1 LPHSAKGR
9 FLTEVHVAAGIVVLA
24 LNAAAAAWGGIAW
37 LRRDPSTGF
46 WYVLR
51 AAQASVVVQAA
62 LGGLLLAS
70 GEDTDGL
77 HLFYGLAPVV
87 IGFLSE
93 GMRVQAAQVELAE
106 VEDVGALERREQVLL
121 ARRVVMREMGI
132 MTIGAL
138 MIVTLSLRAAGIF

>member
-1 LPHSAKGR
+1 MPHSAKGR
-9 FLTEVHVAAGIVVLA
+9 FLTEVHAAVGFLVLA

-51 AAQASVVVQAA
+51 AAQVSVVVQAA
-62 LGGLLLAS
+62 LGGVLLLD
-70 GEDTDGL
+70 GEDVDGL
-77 HLFYGLAPVV
+77 HLFYGLTPLL

-93 GMRVQAAQVELAE
+93 GMRVQAAQVELAG
-106 VEDVGALERREQVLL
+106 VEDVEALEHREQVLL

-132 MTIGAL
+132 MTIGTL

>member
-1 LPHSAKGR
+1 MAVG
-9 FLTEVHVAAGIVVLA
+9 FAVLA

-51 AAQASVVVQAA
+51 AAQAAVVVQAM
-62 LGGLLLAS
+62 LGGVLLLG

-77 HLFYGLAPVV
+77 HLFYGLAPLF
-87 IGFLSE
+87 IGFLTE
-93 GMRVQAAQVELAE
+93 GMRVQAAQVELADVKD
-106 VEDVGALERREQVLL
+106 VEALDRRDQVLL

-138 MIVTLSLRAAGIF
+138 MIVTLSLRAAGVF

>member
-1 LPHSAKGR
+1 
-9 FLTEVHVAAGIVVLA
+9 VAAGFAVLA
-24 LNAAAAAWGGIAW
+24 LNALAAAWGGIAW

-51 AAQASVVVQAA
+51 AAQIAVVVQAV
-62 LGGLLLAS
+62 LGGVLLLG
-70 GEDTDGL
+70 GEDADGL

-93 GMRVQAAQVELAE
+93 GMRVQAAQVELAA
-106 VEDVGALERREQVLL
+106 VEDVEALERREQVLL

>member
-9 FLTEVHVAAGIVVLA
+9 FLTEVHVAVGFVVLA

-62 LGGLLLAS
+62 LGGVLLLQ

-77 HLFYGLAPVV
+77 HLFYGLAPLVV
-87 IGFLSE
+87 GFLTE
-93 GMRVQAAQVELAE
+93 GMRVQAAQVELA
-106 VEDVGALERREQVLL
+106 DVDDLEALERREQVLL
-121 ARRVVMREMGI
+121 ARRVVMREMGV
-132 MTIGAL
+132 MTIGTL